1 MPHFSAP
8 DGLSLF
14 YTDEGEGLPILC
26 LSGLTRTTRDFD
38 YVTPHLGDCRL
49 IKTDY
54 RGRGQSEWAKD
65 HMTYTVPVEIGD
77 VLALMDQLGLEK
89 AAILGTSRGG
99 LLAMGMGTAA
109 PDRILGV
116 AFNDIG
122 PVIEPAGIEFIKTYI
137 GKNPVWKTYEEAA
150 QELPKVMKGFDNI
163 PATRWMEEV
172 SKLYNQ
178 TADGLE
184 ITYDPR
190 LRDAVLEAGAQP
202 APDLWPLFDGLVGK
216 PLAVIR
222 GANSNLLSEETVAE
236 TQRRAPDL
244 IVAEVPDRGHIPFL
258 DEPEAVTALR
268 AWVERMQ

>member
-236 TQRRAPDL
+236 MQRRAPDL